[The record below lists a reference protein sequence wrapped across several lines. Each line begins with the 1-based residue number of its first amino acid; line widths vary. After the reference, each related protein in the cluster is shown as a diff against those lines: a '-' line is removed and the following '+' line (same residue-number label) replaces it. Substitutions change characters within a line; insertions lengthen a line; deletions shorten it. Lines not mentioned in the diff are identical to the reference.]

1 MSIIAGKLFNVNS
14 LCISEDVKITNVEI
28 RWLGHSCF
36 VLKGKEKT
44 VLTDPYCPELGYSL
58 GEREANIVT
67 VSHFHPGHSY
77 VEGIANSPKQIK
89 GPGEY
94 EIGNIFIT
102 GLASYHDKEK
112 GETRGKNTIYL
123 IEVEGL
129 RLCHLGDLGHALTSS
144 LAGELGNCDI
154 LFLPVGEVSTITVDE
169 AAEIVKQLTPHIVIP
184 MHYKTDML
192 TRNLERADKFLAKMG
207 IHEMQPKPKLLIT
220 QTSLP
225 SDLQIVV
232 FDLNQAT

>member
-1 MSIIAGKLFNVNS
+1 MSTRFILSK
-14 LCISEDVKITNVEI
+14 DVKMTNMEI

-36 VLKGKEKT
+36 LLKGKEKT

-58 GEREANIVT
+58 GQREADIVT

-77 VEGIANSPKQIK
+77 IEGIANSPKQIK
-89 GPGEY
+89 SPGEY

-123 IEVEGL
+123 IEMEGL
-129 RLCHLGDLGHALTSS
+129 SLCHLGDLGHALTSS

-154 LFLPVGEVSTITVDE
+154 LFLPVGEVSTISVDE

-184 MHYKTDML
+184 MHYKTDVL
-192 TRNLERADKFLAKMG
+192 NKNLAGVGKFLGKMG
-207 IHEMQPKPKLLIT
+207 IHDTEPKAKLPVTKASL
-220 QTSLP
+220 TSE
-225 SDLQIVV
+225 LQIVV
-232 FDLNQAT
+232 FELNQAI